1 MFLISTQPT
10 DTFTRLQIRFATLI
24 FHSQKPVSIIQH
36 FTIGYSEACETF
48 RWVRPALR
56 SDTLKIKA
64 IDLCSGRDSL
74 PAWHAV
80 LAALW
85 LVCQWGS
92 VCVCAHA
99 WTSLYK
105 IICARLCV
113 SIYVARVKLGS
124 LCKPVR
130 RVHGSL
136 EMEVDLEDFHLAC
149 FGKGG
154 GTAGQLE
161 WTTGYVCETVAL
173 PLMKRERRCRQTGNR
188 SHSEKAEH
196 QQPQPF
202 FNPLCELLW
211 PPLCNSK
218 ST

>member
-1 MFLISTQPT
+1 MGQ
-10 DTFTRLQIRFATLI
+10 
-24 FHSQKPVSIIQH
+24 
-36 FTIGYSEACETF
+36 
-48 RWVRPALR
+48 
-56 SDTLKIKA
+56 
-64 IDLCSGRDSL
+64 
-74 PAWHAV
+74 
-80 LAALW
+80 
-85 LVCQWGS
+85 
-92 VCVCAHA
+92 CVCARTS
-99 WTSLYK
+99 TSLYK
-105 IICARLCV
+105 IICTRLCV

-188 SHSEKAEH
+188 SHPERLSTNSLSLFSILSASYCDPGSIIQKEH
-196 QQPQPF
+196 R
-202 FNPLCELLW
+202 
-211 PPLCNSK
+211 
-218 ST
+218 

>member
-1 MFLISTQPT
+1 MKYNLWSNISAFLEFSFLVLCLMNSGWSARLRSHSRNTWTCAWGWWLTCGFWGIKLTDYIRYTVMFLISTQPT

-48 RWVRPALR
+48 RWVRPMLR

-92 VCVCAHA
+92 VCVCASMHG
-99 WTSLYK
+99 
-105 IICARLCV
+105 
-113 SIYVARVKLGS
+113 RVYI
-124 LCKPVR
+124 R
-130 RVHGSL
+130 
-136 EMEVDLEDFHLAC
+136 
-149 FGKGG
+149 
-154 GTAGQLE
+154 
-161 WTTGYVCETVAL
+161 
-173 PLMKRERRCRQTGNR
+173 
-188 SHSEKAEH
+188 
-196 QQPQPF
+196 
-202 FNPLCELLW
+202 
-211 PPLCNSK
+211 
-218 ST
+218 